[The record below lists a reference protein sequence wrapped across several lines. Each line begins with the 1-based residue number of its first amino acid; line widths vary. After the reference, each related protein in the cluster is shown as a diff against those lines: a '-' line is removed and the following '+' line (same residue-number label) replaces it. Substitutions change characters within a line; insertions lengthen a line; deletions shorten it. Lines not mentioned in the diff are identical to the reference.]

1 MLTHRVLPT
10 EEWGKVIDIPPF
22 SIGGLP
28 NPDFWRIV
36 VVERDG
42 VIVAA
47 CSLFDTVHWD
57 GFWVAEKDRGNPVVF
72 KELLEGGVEVMQDYQ
87 IPMVHTTV
95 PDGRADLWGMLEKFG
110 FQQAFGRLYYYQ
122 RKV

>member
-1 MLTHRVLPT
+1 MLTRRVLPP
-10 EEWGKVIDIPPF
+10 EEWDKVAAIPPF
-22 SIGGLP
+22 STGGLP
-28 NPDFWRIV
+28 NPEFWRIV

-57 GFWVAEKDRGNPVVF
+57 CFWEAESDRGNPVVF
-72 KELLEGGVEVMQDYQ
+72 KRLLEGGLMVMQEYG

-95 PDGRADLWGMLEKFG
+95 PEGRADLYGMLEKFG
-110 FQQAFGRLYYYQ
+110 FARAEGRLYFYQ
-122 RKV
+122 RRD